1 MNYSPLNS
9 KLLMLSVLFSTSL
22 TLFTLSS
29 AKVFAENG
37 ITELEN
43 AAILIVGTKKP
54 TAVCGVAGSSKS
66 SSCPDSSFPVADRF
80 LLAVAKNNKAL
91 AQQLLQQGVA
101 IDYRSQNRVVI
112 NRVSVRADKVNQFL
126 AGGKRYQYASGTAY
140 DIALSQSNAD
150 MVKWLLQRG
159 ANPAAGYFKHRIEN
173 THFANSYPSSYLLLP
188 FHERAK
194 IVSVGL
200 LLAMAVEENDVKK
213 AERLLS
219 IEPRAIHYQGNS
231 LLPKTL
237 RLGKWQ
243 LARLFINR
251 GKDVDQL
258 ANFKTMLFTP
268 LYSEPT
274 NYAILEALLRH
285 ANKRKDFN
293 YQPYLAKAI
302 TKKDTN
308 SLRMLVKYGANLNPK
323 DQKAPL
329 FLAADKDDVQTIKF
343 LLELGADPNIKFSG
357 STLLHRAIS
366 SEKPQLAKILLEG
379 HANVN
384 AKDLGERTPIHI
396 AIHKKDPALTKLLI
410 KYKANI
416 HEIDSRKDTLL
427 HIAVREDKPEIA
439 KLLLQAGTKVNA
451 KNNANETPFQIA
463 IRDSKLAMSRVL
475 IGAGANVN
483 VKDSRDRTPLDI
495 AMNKKDLSFVKLL
508 IHARADINVEDSSE
522 NTPLIRAVQHVKIPL
537 IKMLLNAGADVNHAN
552 RFKDTAL
559 HVATQ
564 KVDINMMRLLLQ
576 KGAKVNERNNSKQT
590 PLHIAIEKKH
600 LAMVNLLMQHKPK
613 LSIADSYGRT
623 PLHIA
628 VREKNLPITN
638 LLLQAGS
645 TPNTVDT
652 FGNTPL
658 FDALYWRK
666 VQIARALIKRGANIN
681 VANDSSRTPLDIALS
696 KGLRGIAN
704 SMRQAGALTSGEL
717 GSAGA
722 VRVKILK

>member
-1 MNYSPLNS
+1 M
-9 KLLMLSVLFSTSL
+9 FSTSI
-22 TLFTLSS
+22 
-29 AKVFAENG
+29 FAEAV
-37 ITELEN
+37 ITELKD

-66 SSCPDSSFPVADRF
+66 ASCPDNAFPVADRF

-91 AQQLLQQGVA
+91 AQRLLQQGVA
-101 IDYRSQNRVVI
+101 INYRSQNRVVI
-112 NRVSVRADKVNQFL
+112 NRVNVRADKVNQFL

-173 THFANSYPSSYLLLP
+173 THFANNYPSSYLLLP

-219 IEPRAIHYQGNS
+219 IEPRSIHYQGNS

-243 LARLFINR
+243 LARLIINR

-258 ANFKTMLFTP
+258 ANFSTMLFTP
-268 LYSEPT
+268 LYSKPT
-274 NYAILEALLRH
+274 NYSIFEALLRH
-285 ANKRKDFN
+285 AHNRKNFN
-293 YQPYLAKAI
+293 YQPYLVKALA
-302 TKKDTN
+302 KKDAHA
-308 SLRMLVKYGANLNPK
+308 LQMLVSSGADLNPK

-329 FLAADKDDVQTIKF
+329 FIAADKNDVQTIKF
-343 LLELGADPNIKFSG
+343 LLQLGADPNIQFSG
-357 STLLHRAIS
+357 SSLLHNAIS
-366 SEKPQLAKILLEG
+366 SEKQELAKALLDG
-379 HANVN
+379 GANVN
-384 AKDLGERTPIHI
+384 AKGISERTPIHI
-396 AIHKKDPALTKLLI
+396 AIHKKDPSLTKLLI

-439 KLLLQAGTKVNA
+439 KQLLQAGTKINA

-475 IGAGANVN
+475 IGAGAQVN

-495 AMNKKDLSFVKLL
+495 AMNKKDLAFVKLL
-508 IHARADINVEDSSE
+508 IHARANINDEDSSE
-522 NTPLIRAVQHVKIPL
+522 NTPLIRAVQQVKIPL
-537 IKMLLNAGADVNHAN
+537 MKMLLNAGADVNHAN

-559 HVATQ
+559 HIATT
-564 KVDINMMRLLLQ
+564 KVDLNMMRLLLQ
-576 KGAKVNERNNSKQT
+576 KGAKVNERNSSKRT
-590 PLHIAIEKKH
+590 PLHIAVEKKH
-600 LAMVNLLMQHKPK
+600 LAMVNLLMQHKPN
-613 LSIADSYGRT
+613 LRIADSYGRT

-638 LLLQAGS
+638 LFLQAGS

-666 VQIARALIKRGANIN
+666 VQIARALIKRGAHVN

-704 SMRQAGALTSGEL
+704 TMLQAGAKTGAEL

-722 VRVKILK
+722 LRVKLLK